1 MPSFIYKA
9 RDKYGSLVTGSLEA
23 ASMEEME
30 TALDR
35 LGLIPI
41 KVAIARPF
49 FRLPDLKRYFEKVPQ
64 QEIIVF
70 SRQLATLFGAGV
82 PLTKA
87 LSTLE
92 RQSAAATFRKIVKT
106 LREDIEA
113 GSSLAAALR
122 KHPAVFPELYASM
135 IEAGE
140 AGGILEEVLKRLASM
155 LEKNSENRAR
165 IKSATLY
172 PKMVVGGLAI
182 AVVILMSFVVP
193 RFSQLYSSFRIE
205 LPLPTRM
212 LIAISGFALMYWYLF
227 LAGVFAVFAALKTFL
242 RTGRGKDFWDR
253 SVIKIPVFGPIILK
267 SVLSRFSRVLGS
279 LYRSGLPILQ
289 SLDIVSR
296 AVDNRSIAAEVKRIE
311 AEVRAG
317 KPLSMELG
325 RSGQF
330 PPMVVQMVAVGEE
343 TGNLDDMLDKVSE
356 YYDQEVASSIRNLA
370 STLEPVLLALIFAV
384 VLFLALAIFLPMWD
398 IIRVVKR

>member
-1 MPSFIYKA
+1 MPSFNYKA
-9 RDKYGSLVTGSLEA
+9 RDKQGSLVTGSLEA
-23 ASMEEME
+23 ASMEEIE
-30 TALDR
+30 TSLDR

-41 KVAIARPF
+41 KVAAAGPS
-49 FRLPDLKRYFEKVPQ
+49 FRFPDLKRYFEKVPQ

-82 PLTKA
+82 PLTKS

-92 RQSAAATFRKIVKT
+92 RQSTVAPFRRIVKT

-113 GSSLAAALR
+113 GTSLAAALR
-122 KHPAVFPELYASM
+122 KHPSVFPELYASM

-140 AGGILEEVLKRLASM
+140 AGGILEEVLRRLASM

-172 PKMVVGGLAI
+172 PKIVVVGLAV

-193 RFSQLYSSFRIE
+193 RFSQLYGSFKID
-205 LPLPTRM
+205 LPLPTRL
-212 LIAISGFALMYWYLF
+212 LIAISDFTLMYWYFF
-227 LAGVFAVFAALKTFL
+227 LAGAIVVFFALKAFL
-242 RTGRGKDFWDR
+242 RTGRGKDLWDR

-317 KPLSMELG
+317 KPLSIELG
-325 RSGQF
+325 RSGKF
-330 PPMVVQMVAVGEE
+330 PPMVVQMVAVGED
-343 TGNLDDMLDKVSE
+343 TGNLDEMLDKVSE
-356 YYDQEVASSIRNLA
+356 YYDQEVDSSIRNLA
-370 STLEPVLLALIFAV
+370 STLEPVLLTFIFAV

-398 IIRVVKR
+398 IIKVVKR

>member
-1 MPSFIYKA
+1 MPSFNYKA
-9 RDKYGSLVTGSLEA
+9 RDKDGSLVTGSLEA
-23 ASMEEME
+23 ASMEETE
-30 TALDR
+30 TSLDR

-41 KVAIARPF
+41 KVAIAGRS
-49 FRLPDLKRYFEKVPQ
+49 FRLPYLKRYFEKVPQ

-92 RQSAAATFRKIVKT
+92 RQSGVAPFRRIVKT

-122 KHPAVFPELYASM
+122 KHPSVFPELYASM

-140 AGGILEEVLKRLASM
+140 AGGILEEVLRRLASM

-165 IKSATLY
+165 IRSATLY
-172 PKMVVGGLAI
+172 PKIVVVGLAI

-193 RFSQLYSSFRIE
+193 RFSQLYSSFRID
-205 LPLPTRM
+205 LPLPTRV
-212 LIAISGFALMYWYLF
+212 LIAISDFALMYWYLF
-227 LAGVFAVFAALKTFL
+227 LSVAIAVYAALKAFL
-242 RTGRGKDFWDR
+242 RTERGKDLWDR
-253 SVIKIPVFGPIILK
+253 YVIKIPVFGPIILK

-296 AVDNRSIAAEVKRIE
+296 AVDNRLIAAEVKRIE

-330 PPMVVQMVAVGEE
+330 PPMVVQMVAVGED
-343 TGNLDDMLDKVSE
+343 TGNLEEMLEKVSE

-370 STLEPVLLALIFAV
+370 STLEPVLLAFIFAI

-398 IIRVVKR
+398 IIKVVKR